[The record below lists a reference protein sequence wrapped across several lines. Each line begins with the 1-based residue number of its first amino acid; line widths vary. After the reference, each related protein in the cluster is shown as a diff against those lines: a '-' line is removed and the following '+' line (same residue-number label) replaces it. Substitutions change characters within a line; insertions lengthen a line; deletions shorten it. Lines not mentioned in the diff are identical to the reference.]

1 MWWRGRGG
9 RDVGMLALVF
19 FFLARSAL
27 SSFDKTT
34 PHKHS
39 MASAS
44 AALGRSSLAHPPAP
58 QARWAVARAPCVVV
72 AQVREKA
79 GAA

>member
-1 MWWRGRGG
+1 M
-9 RDVGMLALVF
+9 ALVF
-19 FFLARSAL
+19 FFSLARSAL

-44 AALGRSSLAHPPAP
+44 AALGRSSLAHPPAL
-58 QARWAVARAPCVVV
+58 QARRAVARAPCVVV